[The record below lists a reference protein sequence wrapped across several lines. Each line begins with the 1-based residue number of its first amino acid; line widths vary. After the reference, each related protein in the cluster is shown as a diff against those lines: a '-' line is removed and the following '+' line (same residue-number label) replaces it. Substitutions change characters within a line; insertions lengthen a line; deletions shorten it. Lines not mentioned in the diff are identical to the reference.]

1 MSSSMASMRPRT
13 GWLAVGALAGL
24 ALTVAFGPALLPKA
38 ARAVDPAT
46 TTPEHTISVGGV
58 GTVQIPP
65 DVADVSVGVDVT
77 RSTVKEARPVAATQ
91 MTAVIAALKKAGV
104 ADRDIQTSGLSIN
117 AVYDYNNNS
126 KPRITGYQVS
136 NTVTATVRNLDT
148 VSDVVDGAIAAGA
161 NQLNGL
167 TFRVDDPKAAE
178 AQARDAAVKD
188 ARAKADALARAAG
201 VSITGVQS
209 IVESS
214 APTPQPIYMDRMAAP
229 AAADSA
235 KTPIQ
240 VGTNDVMVTV
250 NIVYLID

>member
-1 MSSSMASMRPRT
+1 MSSTLASVRPRT
-13 GWLAVGALAGL
+13 GWLAAGALAGL

-38 ARAVDPAT
+38 ARAVDPST

-77 RSTVKEARPVAATQ
+77 RPTVKEARSVAATQ

-117 AVYDYNNNS
+117 AVYDYSNNS

-188 ARAKADALARAAG
+188 ARAKADALAKAAG
-201 VSITGVQS
+201 VSITGVQT

-229 AAADSA
+229 AASDGA

-240 VGTNDVMVTV
+240 TGTNDVTVTV